1 MSPQKAKV
9 REKADLTKAKV
20 REKGNLTKADLKA
33 PRQRAKGPKPRPKA
47 KLKAKSTDAERNI
60 ARAKVES
67 RLAWNRDLSQ
77 DFELRIGFRNAVKPM
92 YIQVRC

>member
-1 MSPQKAKV
+1 MLGLPPDISFTAMPMPRRREPKAK
-9 REKADLTKAKV
+9 
-20 REKGNLTKADLKA
+20 GLKA